1 MSKKTRLKST
11 AVEHWVPA
19 NAVEVAEAI
28 KEIGFH
34 QNERKRIEATMNDE
48 LLKVRAGY
56 EGDAKAHKERM
67 DELMQGVQL
76 YCEANRQGLT
86 RDGKTKTV
94 GFATGEVS
102 WRLRPPSIV
111 IRNAAA
117 LVEVLKA
124 RMLTRFLR
132 VKEEIDREALGK
144 DLETARDLPGVSV
157 SQKED
162 FVVKPFESQLEEIQ
176 S

>member
-1 MSKKTRLKST
+1 MTKKTRLKSS

-19 NAVEVAEAI
+19 DSTQVAEAI

-56 EGDAKAHKERM
+56 ESDAKAHKERM
-67 DELMQGVQL
+67 DELMKGVQL
-76 YCEANRQGLT
+76 YCEANRALIT
-86 RDGKTKTV
+86 KDGKTKTV
-94 GFATGEVS
+94 SFATGEVS

-124 RMLTRFLR
+124 RLLTRFLR
-132 VKEEIDREALGK
+132 VKEEIDREAMGK
-144 DLETARDLPGVSV
+144 DLDIARELPGVTV

-162 FVVKPFESQLEEIQ
+162 FVVKPFESELEEVQ

>member
-1 MSKKTRLKST
+1 MTKKTRLKST

-19 NAVEVAEAI
+19 DAAQVVEAI

-67 DELMQGVQL
+67 DELMKGVQL
-76 YCEANRQGLT
+76 YCEANRQMLT
-86 RDGKTKTV
+86 KDGRTKTV
-94 GFATGEVS
+94 SFATGDVS

-117 LVEVLKA
+117 LIEVLKA

-132 VKEEIDREALGK
+132 IKEEIDREALGK
-144 DLETARDLPGVSV
+144 DLDVARELPGVTV

-162 FVVKPFESQLEEIQ
+162 FVVKPFESQLEEVQ

>member
-1 MSKKTRLKST
+1 MTKKTRVKST
-11 AVEHWVPA
+11 AVEHWVPKDTA
-19 NAVEVAEAI
+19 EVASAI
-28 KEIGFH
+28 QEIGFQ
-34 QNERKRIEATMNDE
+34 QNERKRIEASMNDE
-48 LLKVRAGY
+48 LLKLRAGY
-56 EGDAKAHKERM
+56 ENHAKQHKERV

-76 YCEANRQGLT
+76 YCEANRLGLT
-86 RDGKTKTV
+86 KDGKTKTV
-94 GFATGEVS
+94 SFATGEVS

-124 RMLTRFLR
+124 RMLTCFLR

-144 DLETARDLPGVSV
+144 DLDAARDLPGVTV

-162 FVVKPFESQLEEIQ
+162 FVVKPFESQLEEVQ

>member
-1 MSKKTRLKST
+1 MTKKTRLKST

-19 NAVEVAEAI
+19 DTAAVAEAI

-56 EGDAKAHKERM
+56 EGDAKAHKDRM
-67 DELMQGVQL
+67 DELMKGVQL
-76 YCEANRQGLT
+76 FCEANRQMLT
-86 RDGKTKTV
+86 KDGRTKTV
-94 GFATGEVS
+94 ELATGTVS
-102 WRLRPPSIV
+102 WRTRPPSIV

-124 RMLTRFLR
+124 RLLTRFLR
-132 VKEEIDREALGK
+132 VKEEIDREAMGK
-144 DLETARDLPGVSV
+144 DLDVARELPGVSI

-162 FVVKPFESQLEEIQ
+162 FVVKPFESQLEEVQ